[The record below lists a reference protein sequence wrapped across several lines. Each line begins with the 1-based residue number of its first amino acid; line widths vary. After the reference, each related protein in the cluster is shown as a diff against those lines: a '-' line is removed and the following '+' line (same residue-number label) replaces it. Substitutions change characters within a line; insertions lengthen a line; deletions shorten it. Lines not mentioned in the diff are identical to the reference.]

1 MQTQREQV
9 VEENWLDRPTFLAAE
24 PHPERQGEQA
34 SMPIELKGTILQVRV
49 YV

>member
-1 MQTQREQV
+1 MQV
-9 VEENWLDRPTFLAAE
+9 VEENYLDRPTFLAAE